1 MEERILYITIFLS
14 SLLGLIIAFFIT
26 SIIRYHRRYV
36 RLQRERI
43 TAEVRLLENERK
55 RIAGDLHDSLGPLLS
70 SVKLN
75 ISSVEVPDVHDQEV
89 IRKSARHIDEI
100 IASMR
105 QISYDLLPI
114 ALERKGLIEAVRDFV
129 RHLGREDELEVSVYH
144 MNPISS
150 HPEQDIH
157 LFRILQE
164 IIHNTLKH
172 ANASRL
178 DIGFRQE
185 ENELLLLVQDNGQGF
200 SVEKAREH
208 SRGLGL
214 KSLETRTDILR
225 GTIHIRSAVGEGT
238 RYYIRVPRT

>member
-1 MEERILYITIFLS
+1 MEERIFYITVFLS
-14 SLLGLIIAFFIT
+14 SLLGVIIAFFIT

-36 RLQRERI
+36 RMQRERI

-70 SVKLN
+70 SVKLK
-75 ISSVEVPDVHDQEV
+75 ISSVEVPDAEDRKV
-89 IRKSARHIDEI
+89 IQQSAKHIDEI
-100 IASMR
+100 ISSMR

-129 RHLGREDELEVSVYH
+129 RHLGREEQLEVSVYT
-144 MNPISS
+144 MNDVNP

-157 LFRILQE
+157 LYRILQE

-185 ENELLLLVQDNGQGF
+185 ANELLLLVQDNGQGF

-214 KSLETRTDILR
+214 KSLETRTDILK
-225 GTIHIRSAVGEGT
+225 GSIHIRSAVGEGT
-238 RYYIRVPRT
+238 RYYIRIPRT

>member
-1 MEERILYITIFLS
+1 MEERIFYITVFLS
-14 SLLGLIIAFFIT
+14 SLLGVIIAFFIT

-36 RLQRERI
+36 RMQRERI

-70 SVKLN
+70 SVKLK
-75 ISSVEVPDVHDQEV
+75 ISSVEVPDAEDRKV
-89 IRKSARHIDEI
+89 IQQSAKHIDEI
-100 IASMR
+100 ITSMR

-129 RHLGREDELEVSVYH
+129 THLGREDQLEVSVYT
-144 MNPISS
+144 MNPVGP

-157 LFRILQE
+157 LYRILQE

-185 ENELLLLVQDNGQGF
+185 ANELLLLVQDNGQGF

-214 KSLETRTDILR
+214 KSLETRTDILK

-238 RYYIRVPRT
+238 RYYIRIPRT

>member
-1 MEERILYITIFLS
+1 MEERIFYITVFLS
-14 SLLGLIIAFFIT
+14 SLLGVIIAFFIT

-36 RLQRERI
+36 RMQRERI

-70 SVKLN
+70 SVKLK
-75 ISSVEVPDVHDQEV
+75 ISSVEVPDAEDRKV
-89 IRKSARHIDEI
+89 IQQSAKHIDEI
-100 IASMR
+100 ITSMR

-129 RHLGREDELEVSVYH
+129 THLGREDQLEVSVYT
-144 MNPISS
+144 MNPVGP

-157 LFRILQE
+157 LYRILQE

-185 ENELLLLVQDNGQGF
+185 ANELLLIVQDNGQGF

-214 KSLETRTDILR
+214 KSLETRTDILK
-225 GTIHIRSAVGEGT
+225 GSIHIRSAVGEGT
-238 RYYIRVPRT
+238 RYYIRIPRT

>member
-1 MEERILYITIFLS
+1 MEERIFYITVFLS
-14 SLLGLIIAFFIT
+14 SLLGVIIAFFIT

-36 RLQRERI
+36 RMQRERI

-70 SVKLN
+70 SVKLK
-75 ISSVEVPDVHDQEV
+75 ISSVEVPDAEDRKV
-89 IRKSARHIDEI
+89 IQQSAKHIDEI
-100 IASMR
+100 ITSMR

-129 RHLGREDELEVSVYH
+129 THLGREDQLEVSVYT
-144 MNPISS
+144 MNTVTP

-157 LFRILQE
+157 LYRILQE

-185 ENELLLLVQDNGQGF
+185 ANELLLLVQDNGQGF

-214 KSLETRTDILR
+214 KSLETRTDILK

-238 RYYIRVPRT
+238 RYYIRIPRT

>member
-1 MEERILYITIFLS
+1 MEERILYITVFLS
-14 SLLGLIIAFFIT
+14 SLLGVIIAFFIT
-26 SIIRYHRRYV
+26 SIIRSHRRYV

-70 SVKLN
+70 SVKLR
-75 ISSVEVPDVHDQEV
+75 ICSVEVTDPRDKEQ
-89 IRKSARHIDEI
+89 IAQSSRHIDEI
-100 IASMR
+100 ITSMR

-114 ALERKGLIEAVRDFV
+114 ALERKGLIDAVRDFAA
-129 RHLGREDELEVSVYH
+129 HLGREDELEVNVYT
-144 MNPISS
+144 MNDVTSR
-150 HPEQDIH
+150 PEQDIH

-172 ANASRL
+172 ASASRL

-185 ENELLLLVQDNGQGF
+185 PEELLLLVQDNGQGF

-214 KSLETRTDILR
+214 KSLETRTDIL
-225 GTIHIRSAVGEGT
+225 GGSIHISSAVGEGT
-238 RYYIRVPRT
+238 RYYIRIPRA

>member
-1 MEERILYITIFLS
+1 MEERIFYITVFLS
-14 SLLGLIIAFFIT
+14 SLLAVIIVFFIT

-70 SVKLN
+70 SVKLS
-75 ISSVEVPDVHDQEV
+75 ISSVEVPDAQDQEV

-114 ALERKGLIEAVRDFV
+114 ALERKGLIDAVRDFV
-129 RHLGREDELEVSVYH
+129 SHLGREAELEVSVYT
-144 MNPISS
+144 MNPIAN

-185 ENELLLLVQDNGQGF
+185 ADELLLLIQDNGQGF

-225 GTIHIRSAVGEGT
+225 GSIHIRSAVGEGT
-238 RYYIRVPRT
+238 RYYIRVPRA